1 MINKNHVKPS
11 QVVDFART
19 TYRRTAPMAV
29 PHSDE
34 SLRIIYRSLNSSKTA
49 NLPKQPRPAY
59 LAKPAKTYEVLQ
71 YISDSKGEYSKDNYV
86 VCMRTQDEN
95 IALDKVKR
103 NLAQGFRSQI
113 RDRGVAA
120 W

>member
-1 MINKNHVKPS
+1 MKNREYVKPS
-11 QVVDFART
+11 QVIDFAQT

-34 SLRIIYRSLNSSKTA
+34 LLRIIYKSLKRRKSA

-71 YISDSKGEYSKDNYV
+71 YICDSKGEYSKDNYV
-86 VCMRTQDEN
+86 VSLRTQDEN

-113 RDRGVAA
+113 RDKAVAS